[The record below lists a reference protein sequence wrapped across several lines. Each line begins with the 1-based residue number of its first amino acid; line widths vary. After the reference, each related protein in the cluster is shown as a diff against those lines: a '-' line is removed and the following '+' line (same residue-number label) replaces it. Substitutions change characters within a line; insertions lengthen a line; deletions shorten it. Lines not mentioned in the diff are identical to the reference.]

1 MRPRSSRPYARPA
14 AVYARLVDVA
24 ALRSQFPVLAQ
35 VAYLNAGTAGPVP
48 QAALDAAVEAWQ
60 AGART
65 GRSAGYYE
73 RVIVARGRL
82 RELYAGLLGAD
93 AQDVALTSSTSEG
106 VVRVL
111 AGLDLGPGDE
121 VLTTPDEH
129 PGLLGP
135 LITLRDR
142 RGVSIAT
149 APFAELAGAV
159 GPATKLIAC
168 SHISWSTGAVMP
180 EGLAD
185 AGVPLLLDGA
195 QGLGAVPVDVAAL
208 GCDFYAASGQ
218 KWLCGPLGTGSLWV
232 SPRWRERL
240 DAVGL
245 TYVNL
250 DDPGAGL
257 DAAPLPDARRH
268 DSPVHGLEGLLP
280 AVAAIETLA
289 GFGWPQVHA
298 RAAELAAL
306 LAAELEGR
314 GRRVAPRGRTTLV
327 SWESADP
334 AAEVARLAAED
345 VVVRSFPRMPYVRA
359 AVGAWNDERDLERL
373 LAAIG

>member
-1 MRPRSSRPYARPA
+1 
-14 AVYARLVDVA
+14 VDVA

-35 VAYLNAGTAGPVP
+35 IAYLNSGTAGPVP

-60 AGART
+60 VGARS
-65 GRSAGYYE
+65 GRSAAYYE
-73 RVIVARGRL
+73 RLVAAGCRL

-93 AQDVALTSSTSEG
+93 PHDVALTSSTSEG

-121 VLTTPDEH
+121 VLTAPDEH
-129 PGLLGP
+129 PGVLGP

-149 APFAELAGAV
+149 APFSELAGAV

-168 SHISWSTGAVMP
+168 SHVSWSTGAVMP
-180 EGLAD
+180 DGLAD

-195 QGLGAVPVDVAAL
+195 QGLGAIPVDVTEL

-240 DAVGL
+240 DSVGL

-268 DSPVHGLEGLLP
+268 DSPAHGLEAMLP
-280 AVAAIETLA
+280 AIAAIETLGA
-289 GFGWPQVHA
+289 FGWPQVQA
-298 RAAELAAL
+298 RATELAGL
-306 LAAELEGR
+306 LAAELEDR

-327 SWESADP
+327 SWEADDP
-334 AAEVARLAAED
+334 KAEVARLAERD

-359 AVGAWNDERDLERL
+359 AVGAWNDESDLERL
-373 LAAIG
+373 LAGLG